1 MLARGLNF
9 APAPQRIP
17 VPEIVEAVEG
27 GLSRVP
33 SSQAQLAR
41 TRIAGCLAK
50 STSPT
55 TNLTPGEQK
64 AIKDLKQ
71 ADSIVIAP
79 ADKGNATV
87 VMDQTEYDGKIRT
100 LLADA
105 STYRR
110 LPRDP
115 TQAAAVVT
123 LCTEYTGNAN
133 NGKDLTLIRSWPLCI
148 VLRKKLQT
156 ASETTIVSL
165 YNLCNH

>member
-17 VPEIVEAVEG
+17 VPEIVAAVEG
-27 GLSRVP
+27 GLSRVS

-50 STSPT
+50 SKPPT
-55 TNLTPGEQK
+55 TNLTPVEQK

-71 ADSIVIAP
+71 ADSIAIAP
-79 ADKGNATV
+79 ADRGNATV
-87 VMDQTEYDGKIRT
+87 VMDQIEYNGKIRT
-100 LLADA
+100 LLAHA

-115 TQAAAVVT
+115 TQALEAD
-123 LCTEYTGNAN
+123 EHY
-133 NGKDLTLIRSWPLCI
+133 
-148 VLRKKLQT
+148 
-156 ASETTIVSL
+156 ASL
-165 YNLCNH
+165 PF